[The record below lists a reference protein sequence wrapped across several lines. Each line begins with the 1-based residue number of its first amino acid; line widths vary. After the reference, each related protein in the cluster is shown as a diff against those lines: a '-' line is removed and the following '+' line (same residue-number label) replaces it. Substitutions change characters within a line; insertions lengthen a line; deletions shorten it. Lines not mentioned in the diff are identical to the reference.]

1 MSLTV
6 GWVGETTHVV
16 APEDTAAVH
25 GSGLLPVLSTPC
37 LVAWMENTAQQGIA
51 PYLEPGDTTVGAR
64 IAVEH
69 LAATPVGMEVRVRAE
84 LVAMDGRRL
93 YFQVEAWDAVDKIG
107 AGEHTRVIIDP
118 VRFMQHVAVKQA
130 AEN

>member
-1 MSLTV
+1 MSLEMGFV
-6 GWVGETTHVV
+6 NETTHIVT
-16 APEDTAAVH
+16 AADTAEVY

-64 IAVEH
+64 IAVNH
-69 LAATPVGMEVRVRAE
+69 LAATPVGMAVRVQAE

-93 YFQVEAWDAVDKIG
+93 HFRVEAWDAVDKIG
-107 AGEHTRVIIDP
+107 EGEHTRVIINP
-118 VRFMQHVAVKQA
+118 TRFMQRVTAKQSV
-130 AEN
+130 